1 MAHMHVNWSIY
12 ISPYW
17 KCCLSLATGWPD
29 FRCAY
34 RRAVKNWKRRQIF
47 YPCAALRRPLKH
59 CLFMYNRETFKIIG
73 FSLSI
78 LFFSFS
84 FPFFT
89 HTYTHTCTHQPSEGK
104 VKSLL
109 CNLSADWRALNRAL
123 QSRETLVEFHLRLLI
138 NAVYWWLQSGSWKTA
153 SAKAVSEL
161 AKAWWRESMKL

>member
-1 MAHMHVNWSIY
+1 MWSCLAGVS
-12 ISPYW
+12 SPFSPSSRVHEW
-17 KCCLSLATGWPD
+17 LICMWTGAFTSVCIENAACRLPRGGLI
-29 FRCAY
+29 FVVRI
-34 RRAVKNWKRRQIF
+34 RAVKNWKRRQIF

-59 CLFMYNRETFKIIG
+59 YLFMYNRETFKIIG

-109 CNLSADWRALNRAL
+109 CNLSADWRALNRAR
-123 QSRETLVEFHLRLLI
+123 QSRETLVESFI
-138 NAVYWWLQSGSWKTA
+138 SA
-153 SAKAVSEL
+153 S
-161 AKAWWRESMKL
+161 